1 VWRSAGAR
9 HRSRHPSARDPPPSA
24 RPPTSRDELNGVGD
38 AGAAALAAALPR
50 SSLTLLNLSLNA
62 IGDDGACAL
71 AVALRRGAAARG
83 GAADPA
89 AAPPR
94 PPPTLNLQFN
104 VFGEK
109 GASAL
114 AAALRGDCAATN
126 VPGSAPLLVAPA
138 APGAPPKKP
147 ARLVHNPLA
156 IALHDEL

>member
-71 AVALRRGAAARG
+71 AVALASGG

-114 AAALRGDCAATN
+114 AAALRGDGAATN

-156 IALHDEL
+156 VALHGEL